1 MKINEIK
8 IDINGR
14 ELILRNATEQDGE
27 MLIQYLKETTE
38 ETRYLV
44 REAEE
49 IILTLEQEKAFIEC
63 QNDSEGNIMLLGF
76 LDGQFVGNCALNGN
90 GEFRLRHRVSL
101 AIALYQ
107 KYTSMGIGTAMLET
121 AIDLARQM
129 GYEQLEL
136 EVVADNEKAIG
147 LYKKMGFEI
156 CGTMPKAMK
165 YKDGSYADEH
175 RMVLFL

>member
-49 IILTLEQEKAFIEC
+49 IILTLEQE
-63 QNDSEGNIMLLGF
+63 
-76 LDGQFVGNCALNGN
+76 
-90 GEFRLRHRVSL
+90 
-101 AIALYQ
+101 
-107 KYTSMGIGTAMLET
+107 
-121 AIDLARQM
+121 
-129 GYEQLEL
+129 
-136 EVVADNEKAIG
+136 
-147 LYKKMGFEI
+147 
-156 CGTMPKAMK
+156 
-165 YKDGSYADEH
+165 
-175 RMVLFL
+175 